1 MKGDEIKIIKARHMN
16 QQELDVMGWKQPMLR
31 VDTNIQKVFHTHSF
45 FGKGVLFELD
55 PEGKNNYGTGYDWRK
70 HVGQT
75 IIEGATPEK
84 IIPNN
89 DREPYYLLKK
99 TEELIVESKMFNELY
114 QLKDEFLKKW
124 SIEKLHQMTIDD
136 YTNLDKNS
144 FCYWVEHITA
154 PLGSIKGGS
163 SYKFGIYKRSETS
176 NTGSTGNRL
185 SDGDYAW
192 FKKYGNSTNEAF
204 ENVRSIIIDIAKLAK
219 ENNLKAIDE
228 IDIGNAYKWKIAFL
242 YSNYNVINIFKY
254 ESLLDCA
261 DYLGYTGIEKS
272 HSTLNNYVITQI
284 GSKDFFQFSHELWG
298 IINDSLENPN
308 EINND
313 LKMKLNQILYG
324 PPGTGK
330 TYKTK
335 ELAVNIVLGKKERT
349 RDEILTLYDDLVN
362 KEKVCFTTFHQSMS
376 YEDFVEG
383 IKPETNE
390 NDEVVY
396 SVQDGIFK
404 SICTSAQQIAKIDS
418 INEQIDFSTKSF
430 FKMSLGGKHRK
441 DIHNWCIANNYIA
454 LGWGGNNN
462 YSILS
467 NYNHW
472 DKFKEEFI
480 KNFPDLDADSAY
492 NKQAVYC
499 FQQWMQKGDVV
510 VATLGNSIV
519 DAIGIIDGDYE
530 FDENKEIPFNHFRK
544 VKWLATN
551 LNTSPKIFIDKNVSQ
566 QTIYKFADEDVK
578 LEVFEEKFS
587 NKPSNN
593 KQDVGNYVLIIDEIN
608 RGNVSAIFGELITLI
623 EDDKRK
629 GSKEEINLTLPYSKL
644 PFSVPNNVYIIGTM
658 NTADRSVEALD
669 TALRRRFSFEELL
682 PKPSLLNNL
691 DYKEVNLEQL
701 LDTINQ
707 RIELLIDKDHQ
718 IGHSYFFTV
727 KSLDDLKLVFQD
739 KIIPLLE
746 EYFYGDYGKI
756 GLVLGESFIAEKS
769 TQNKN
774 VLASF
779 KAYSDVDFI
788 TDKKIFKLKDI
799 GNMSVADFKSIYE
812 IME

>member
-1 MKGDEIKIIKARHMN
+1 
-16 QQELDVMGWKQPMLR
+16 
-31 VDTNIQKVFHTHSF
+31 
-45 FGKGVLFELD
+45 
-55 PEGKNNYGTGYDWRK
+55 
-70 HVGQT
+70 
-75 IIEGATPEK
+75 
-84 IIPNN
+84 
-89 DREPYYLLKK
+89 
-99 TEELIVESKMFNELY
+99 
-114 QLKDEFLKKW
+114 
-124 SIEKLHQMTIDD
+124 
-136 YTNLDKNS
+136 
-144 FCYWVEHITA
+144 
-154 PLGSIKGGS
+154 
-163 SYKFGIYKRSETS
+163 
-176 NTGSTGNRL
+176 
-185 SDGDYAW
+185 
-192 FKKYGNSTNEAF
+192 
-204 ENVRSIIIDIAKLAK
+204 
-219 ENNLKAIDE
+219 
-228 IDIGNAYKWKIAFL
+228 
-242 YSNYNVINIFKY
+242 
-254 ESLLDCA
+254 
-261 DYLGYTGIEKS
+261 
-272 HSTLNNYVITQI
+272 
-284 GSKDFFQFSHELWG
+284 
-298 IINDSLENPN
+298 
-308 EINND
+308 
-313 LKMKLNQILYG
+313 
-324 PPGTGK
+324 
-330 TYKTK
+330 
-335 ELAVNIVLGKKERT
+335 
-349 RDEILTLYDDLVN
+349 
-362 KEKVCFTTFHQSMS
+362 
-376 YEDFVEG
+376 
-383 IKPETNE
+383 
-390 NDEVVY
+390 
-396 SVQDGIFK
+396 
-404 SICTSAQQIAKIDS
+404 
-418 INEQIDFSTKSF
+418 
-430 FKMSLGGKHRK
+430 MSLGGKHRK

>member
-1 MKGDEIKIIKARHMN
+1 MKDDEIKILEARQMS
-16 QQELDVMGWKQPMLR
+16 QKELDVMGWKYPMLFIK
-31 VDTNIQKVFHTHSF
+31 TSLEEVFNPPF
-45 FGKGVLFELD
+45 EKGVLFELD
-55 PEGKNNYGTGYDWRK
+55 PNGSHPLGTGYDWTL
-70 HVGQT
+70 HTGET
-75 IIEGATPEK
+75 ILKGVEPHKITPR
-84 IIPNN
+84 NGN
-89 DREPYYLLKK
+89 APYYLFQK
-99 TEELIVESKMFNELY
+99 TGELIFEAKSNKHLALYKLKNDFLNEWPIER
-114 QLKDEFLKKW
+114 LKN
-124 SIEKLHQMTIDD
+124 MTLNE
-136 YTNLDKNS
+136 YTNLEKTS
-144 FCYWVEHITA
+144 FCYWLEAVTYD
-154 PLGSIKGGS
+154 LGSIWGGS
-163 SYKFGIYKRSETS
+163 AYKFGIFERKNTMSDNFYNDKRQT
-176 NTGSTGNRL
+176 
-185 SDGDYAW
+185 DGKYSW
-192 FKKYGNSTNEAF
+192 YGKYGSNAKQVF
-204 ENVRSIIIDIAKLAK
+204 ENVKNIIVSIAENAQQ
-219 ENNLKAIDE
+219 NNLKAIDE
-228 IDIGNAYKWKIAFL
+228 IDLGNAYKWKIAFL
-242 YSNYNVINIFKY
+242 YSDYNIINIFKY
-254 ESLLDCA
+254 EALFESA
-261 DYLGYTGIEKS
+261 NYLGYEGKEKDY
-272 HSTLNNYVITQI
+272 STLNNYIL
-284 GSKDFFQFSHELWG
+284 SKQGNKDYYDFSFELW
-298 IINDSLENPN
+298 NVFSDESD
-308 EINND
+308 INNGAYSN
-313 LKMKLNQILYG
+313 MKLNQILYG

-335 ELAVNIVLGKKERT
+335 ELAVNIALGEKERT
-349 RDEILTLYDDLVN
+349 RDEVLTLYDDLVN

-376 YEDFVEG
+376 YEDFIEG

-390 NDEVVY
+390 NDKVVY

-404 SICTSAQQIAKIDS
+404 TICTSAQQIAKIDS

-454 LGWGGNNN
+454 LGWGGNND

-480 KNFPDLDADSAY
+480 KNFPDLDADSVY

-519 DAIGIIDGDYE
+519 DAIGIIEGDYE

-587 NKPSNN
+587 NKSSNN
-593 KQDVGNYVLIIDEIN
+593 KLDLGNYVLIIDEIN

-623 EDDKRK
+623 EEDKRK
-629 GSKEEINLTLPYSKL
+629 GCKEEINLTLPYSKEL
-644 PFSVPNNVYIIGTM
+644 FSVPNNLYIIGTM

-682 PKPSLLNNL
+682 PKPDLLKDINCEGL
-691 DYKEVNLEQL
+691 DIAKL
-701 LDTINQ
+701 LSIINE

-756 GLVLGESFIAEKS
+756 GLVLGESFIEEKN

-774 VLASF
+774 ILASF

-799 GNMSVADFKSIYE
+799 SNMTVANFKSIYE
-812 IME
+812 TV